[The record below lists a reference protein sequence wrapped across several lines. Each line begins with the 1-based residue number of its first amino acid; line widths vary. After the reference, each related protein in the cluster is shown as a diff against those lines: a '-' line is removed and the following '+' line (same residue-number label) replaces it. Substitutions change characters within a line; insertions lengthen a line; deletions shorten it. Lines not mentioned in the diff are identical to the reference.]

1 MNFRIVFA
9 LIFGC
14 FILVSCQTVRQDYT
28 QPKGPRYQGYY
39 APDTPEFNGVL
50 RIVTYNIKLSEKLE
64 EAVQELSEEPDL
76 KDADVIF
83 LQEMDPAAVEL
94 LAKILKYDYI
104 YYPAALRSSDD
115 KGFGNAVL
123 SRWPILGHQKIVL
136 PHENPIRKMHRNA
149 VFATLQIG
157 EHKILTCSAHT
168 EIPLIS
174 QAKRLE
180 QVEALLDGLAE
191 GFPYVIVGGDFNTES
206 QYGVR
211 ETERLFRKSGFEWAN
226 KGVGPTAQGDP
237 LGIIDFEFD
246 FIFVRGLEVLDMGKV
261 EGAKASDHLPV
272 WTLLRFKLPLV

>member
-1 MNFRIVFA
+1 MNFKNVFA
-9 LIFGC
+9 LFIGC
-14 FILVSCQTVRQDYT
+14 SVLVSCQTVREDYIH
-28 QPKGPRYQGYY
+28 PKGPLYQGNY
-39 APDTPEFNGVL
+39 APDTPEFKGLL
-50 RIVTYNIKLSEKLE
+50 RVVTYNIKLSEKLE

-83 LQEMDPAAVEL
+83 LQEMDPAAVEI
-94 LAKILKYDYI
+94 LAKFLKYDYI

-123 SRWPILGHQKIVL
+123 SRWPIVGHKKIVL

-180 QVEALLDGLAE
+180 QIEALLEGLAE
-191 GFPYVIVGGDFNTES
+191 DFPYVIVGGDFNTDS
-206 QYGVR
+206 QYGSPGNRAAVS
-211 ETERLFRKSGFEWAN
+211 EKW
-226 KGVGPTAQGDP
+226 
-237 LGIIDFEFD
+237 I
-246 FIFVRGLEVLDMGKV
+246 
-261 EGAKASDHLPV
+261 
-272 WTLLRFKLPLV
+272 